1 MKQSKIKVLFDHQ
14 TFCIQKYGGISR
26 YFYELAN
33 HLGKMDLASVK
44 VFVPLYINEY
54 FDENSEIRPVGIRLP
69 RSLPQKVSRRISA
82 LTDVLA
88 LNLFYKH
95 KCGADIFHET
105 YYSLVDSCPV
115 GAKRVITVC
124 DMIHEKFPDNF
135 PVLDRT
141 REIKARAI
149 RRADHIICISE
160 NTRKDL
166 IELLGVAEE
175 RVSVVY
181 LGHSF
186 MRDAGVY
193 GQPKTNKPYLLY
205 VGKRGGYKNFSGF
218 LAAYASS
225 TLLKNEFS
233 IVCFGGGNF
242 TAAETALMKSL
253 EIEPENVIYKSGGD
267 DVLAGCYQ
275 SAAVF
280 VYPSLYEG
288 FGIPPLEAMSCGCP
302 VACSNTSSMPE
313 VVGNAAELFEPADA
327 ADMRL
332 AIERV
337 VSSSEHAAL
346 LIKNAAQRLEQFSWQ
361 KCARDTVDV
370 YSRILNE

>member
-1 MKQSKIKVLFDHQ
+1 MNVLFDHQ

-33 HLGKMDLASVK
+33 HLSEMDLASVK
-44 VFVPLYINEY
+44 IFAPLYINEY
-54 FDENSEIRPVGIRLP
+54 FDENTGIRPHGIRLP
-69 RSLPQKVSRRISA
+69 RALPQKLSRRLSFWA
-82 LTDVLA
+82 DVA
-88 LNLFYKH
+88 AFNLLKH
-95 KCGADIFHET
+95 RADIFHET
-105 YYSLVDSCPV
+105 YYSLADCCPQ

-135 PVLDRT
+135 SILDRT
-141 REIKARAI
+141 REIKARAV

-175 RVSVVY
+175 KISVVY

-186 MRDAGVY
+186 MQDEGTSKQR
-193 GQPKTNKPYLLY
+193 KTNKPYLLY
-205 VGKRGGYKNFSGF
+205 VGKRGEYKNFSG
-218 LAAYASS
+218 LLRAYAASQ
-225 TLLKNEFS
+225 LLKNEFS

-242 TAAETALMKSL
+242 TMAETALMKSL
-253 EIEPENVIYKSGGD
+253 GIDPGNVIFASGGD
-267 DVLAGCYQ
+267 NALAGWYR

-302 VACSNTSSMPE
+302 VACSNTSSLPE
-313 VVGNAAELFEPADA
+313 VVGDAAELFNPEVE

-337 VSSSEHAAL
+337 VSSPDHAAL
-346 LIKNAAQRLEQFSWQ
+346 LIINSTQRLEQFSWQ
-361 KCARDTVDV
+361 KCARDTLDV
-370 YSRILNE
+370 YHRILYD